1 MYHISFNTN
10 TNGTYGCIDEP
21 EYARAKLI
29 AEKLESDGDKNIEIR
44 VVSYNKYLEIEN
56 ARING
61 TFYDILY
68 SSIPPLEI

>member
-1 MYHISFNTN
+1 MYHISFNSV
-10 TNGTYGCIDEP
+10 TNGTYGCIDESSFD
-21 EYARAKLI
+21 RAKLI
-29 AEKLESDGDKNIEIR
+29 AEKLKNDGDKNIEIR
-44 VVSYNKYLEIEN
+44 EVSYEKYIEIEN